1 MSSLK
6 VPCGTLIFLYI
17 PLFWRDVPLC
27 QIVIKMME
35 VLLEVVAAAADAILL
50 LPYFLTSFLQHS
62 LSSKLFFII
71 YVYILG
77 VN

>member
-6 VPCGTLIFLYI
+6 VPCRTLIFLYI

-35 VLLEVVAAAADAILL
+35 VLLEVVAAAADAILRIDSCF
-50 LPYFLTSFLQHS
+50 PTF
-62 LSSKLFFII
+62 
-71 YVYILG
+71 
-77 VN
+77 